1 MHHLRLAALLLSAA
15 ACAAPTADRTVD
27 VPSDDVAAY
36 VQARVAPSKLAFES
50 PNGVVSEG
58 TVAAIVPR
66 LHDGT
71 AVTAPLAACSVEDGD
86 VTAVDMACATSGK
99 TTGVL
104 RVRSVGS
111 RAASWVVMRLVDLCT
126 RDGAI
131 GEVCMNG
138 EIVSEAEG
146 AAVTVLQDV
155 ELTND
160 GHTVHSV
167 IARRTTPGRD
177 DRVAWYGSASYVIR
191 SGGTSAERGRIALVG
206 ANGAFE
212 CDYDDRGRRG
222 RCARPGAAFA
232 W

>member
-15 ACAAPTADRTVD
+15 ACAAP
-27 VPSDDVAAY
+27 
-36 VQARVAPSKLAFES
+36 SKLAFES
-50 PNGVVSEG
+50 PNGVVGEG

-167 IARRTTPGRD
+167 I
-177 DRVAWYGSASYVIR
+177 R